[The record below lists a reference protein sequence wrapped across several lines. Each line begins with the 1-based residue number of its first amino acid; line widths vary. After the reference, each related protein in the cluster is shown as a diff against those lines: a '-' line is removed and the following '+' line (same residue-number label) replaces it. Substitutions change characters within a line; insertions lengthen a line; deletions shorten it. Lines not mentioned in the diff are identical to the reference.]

1 MTLWVLGLVGLLQT
15 ADPSSLATAI
25 TGFIVFGAIG
35 GLPAAGGMVRPGS
48 AVDATDPTD
57 TTEGDDLWICC
68 ERGSG

>member
-35 GLPAAGGMVRPGS
+35 GLPAAGGGLLLWVGWRMVRPKRTS
-48 AVDATDPTD
+48 TAAAAKTF
-57 TTEGDDLWICC
+57 E
-68 ERGSG
+68 